1 MKALLITADTQSI
14 EAVEISDIE
23 DIRRLI
29 GFPTLESDTL
39 GDDGDHLYFDEEC
52 FIRGS
57 SGRFQIDRLIPVA
70 GKGVVIGHDAD
81 GQLRDVRMS
90 ADDLRT
96 RTSFQ

>member
-1 MKALLITADTQSI
+1 MKALLIAPDTKSI

-23 DIRRLI
+23 DIRQLI
-29 GFPTLESDTL
+29 GFPTLESDAL
-39 GDDGDHLYFDEEC
+39 GDEGDHIYFDEEC

-57 SGRFQIDRLIPVA
+57 NGRFQIDRLIPVA
-70 GKGVVIGHDAD
+70 GRGVVIGHDAE
-81 GQLRDVRMS
+81 GQLQDVRTS